1 MTRIFYLGV
10 GTQKAATTWCY
21 NLLINNKINFGR
33 GVAKEMQVF
42 NIAFSDKFG
51 PMHRNILA
59 RQNNFKFHSIAQF
72 INNLDSYFE
81 YFDKDVMRDGI
92 TSSADFTNEYNTLTV
107 ENFKYIKEEF
117 LKRGIVV
124 KVIFLMREPVSRLI
138 SMMSMRHKTAN
149 VNFDPGGT
157 TDFEIALHNLKNPH
171 ADVLYSNYEH
181 TVLAL
186 QEAFIKED
194 VFFGFYETLFSTQLV
209 ELSNFLDIPINLL
222 QSEAL
227 VYQNKSDNNLFK
239 YTKEELVMLKNHYRS
254 VYAFVEDKFNFNTRK
269 YWTPESKKEYNQNVT
284 HIVTQC

>member
-21 NLLINNKINFGR
+21 NLLLNNKINFGR
-33 GVAKEMQVF
+33 GVSKEMQVF

-51 PMHRNILA
+51 PMHRSILA
-59 RQNNFKFHSIAQF
+59 QQNNPKFRSIAGF
-72 INNLDSYFE
+72 IDNLDSYFE
-81 YFDKDVMRDGI
+81 YFDKYIMRDCI
-92 TSSADFTNEYNTLTV
+92 TCSADFTNEYNTLTV

-138 SMMSMRHKTAN
+138 SMISMRHKNAN
-149 VNFDPGGT
+149 INFDPGGT
-157 TDFEIALHNLKNPH
+157 TAFEIALHNLKNPH

-186 QEAFIKED
+186 QETFIKED
-194 VFFGFYETLFSTQLV
+194 IFFGFYETLFSTQLV
-209 ELSNFLDIPINLL
+209 ELSNFLDIPIELL

-227 VYQNKSDNNLFK
+227 VYQNKSDDTKFFK
-239 YTKEELVMLKNHYRS
+239 YTIEELVMLKDHYRS
-254 VYAFVEDKFNFNTRK
+254 VYTFVEDKFNFNTRT
-269 YWTPESKKEYNQNVT
+269 YWKPDCKKEYN
-284 HIVTQC
+284 